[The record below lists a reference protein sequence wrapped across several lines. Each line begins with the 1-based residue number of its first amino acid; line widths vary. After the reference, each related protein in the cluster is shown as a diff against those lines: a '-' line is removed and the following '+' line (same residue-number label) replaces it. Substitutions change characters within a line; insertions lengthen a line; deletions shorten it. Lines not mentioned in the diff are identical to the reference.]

1 MRGSSMVDIGARNEL
16 VVLEAIR
23 NAPDGCSQSEVIRRS
38 GLSRQAVSLITRR
51 LLDRGI
57 VETAGTLGGAR
68 GKPRTLLKVVP
79 SAMLSAGVHLDP
91 AGITLAIVDL
101 EAKVVAEGILDAP
114 TTDPAADVR
123 RIAAGLEDVLGRL
136 EESGWRAPD
145 GGSPTE
151 TLLGIGVASPGGL
164 DARRGLV
171 ENPPWLPGWR
181 DVPLTD
187 LLGEATGQSVM
198 LDKDTNA
205 ALTAELWSGMHS
217 AEGTVLYL
225 YVGAGVG
232 SAVASGGRVRAGVT
246 TQAGEI
252 GHLPTGL
259 PGGRCGCG
267 RLACLSMFTDVAGML
282 ERTTVDGSP
291 SDGAPTA
298 AHVAALVARADA
310 GEEGPLE
317 ALREHG
323 VALGEAIRTLTSVH
337 DPSLVIIGGPYWEL
351 LAPHAMPG
359 MLERARSGERVSPPV
374 EIRSSLFGDDVGAIG
389 AATLQLGR
397 ALSPATLPA

>member
-16 VVLEAIR
+16 VVLDAIR
-23 NAPDGCSQSEVIRRS
+23 SDPDGSSQSEVIRRS

-51 LLDRGI
+51 LLERGI

-79 SAMLSAGVHLDP
+79 TALLAAGVHLDP
-91 AGITLAIVDL
+91 SGIAIAIVDL
-101 EAKVVAEGILDAP
+101 EARVVAEETLPAP
-114 TTDPAADVR
+114 TTDPEADVA
-123 RIAAGLEDVLGRL
+123 RIAAGLDAVLDRL
-136 EESGWRAPD
+136 EQEGWRAPD
-145 GGSPTE
+145 GGTPAE
-151 TLLGIGVASPGGL
+151 TLLGIGVASPGSL
-164 DARRGLV
+164 DARLGLV
-171 ENPPWLPGWR
+171 ESPPWLPGWR
-181 DVPLTD
+181 DVPLTE
-187 LLGEATGQSVM
+187 LLGAATGRPVM

-205 ALTAELWSGMHS
+205 ALTAELWSGRRTV
-217 AEGTVLYL
+217 EGTVLYL

-232 SAVASGGRVRAGVT
+232 SAVASGGRVRAGAT

-259 PGGRCGCG
+259 PGTRCGCG

-282 ERTTVDGSP
+282 ERTAQGGPLSG
-291 SDGAPTA
+291 GAPTS

-310 GEEGPLE
+310 GEEGPLAE
-317 ALREHG
+317 VRGHG
-323 VALGEAIRTLTSVH
+323 TALGEALRTLISVH

-351 LAPHAMPG
+351 LSPHALPG
-359 MLERARSGERVSPPV
+359 LLERARSTDRGAPEV
-374 EIRSSLFGDDVGAIG
+374 EIRSSVFGDDVGAIG
-389 AATLQLGR
+389 AATLQMGR

>member
-1 MRGSSMVDIGARNEL
+1 
-16 VVLEAIR
+16 
-23 NAPDGCSQSEVIRRS
+23 
-38 GLSRQAVSLITRR
+38 
-51 LLDRGI
+51 
-57 VETAGTLGGAR
+57 
-68 GKPRTLLKVVP
+68 
-79 SAMLSAGVHLDP
+79 
-91 AGITLAIVDL
+91 
-101 EAKVVAEGILDAP
+101 
-114 TTDPAADVR
+114 
-123 RIAAGLEDVLGRL
+123 
-136 EESGWRAPD
+136 
-145 GGSPTE
+145 
-151 TLLGIGVASPGGL
+151 
-164 DARRGLV
+164 
-171 ENPPWLPGWR
+171 
-181 DVPLTD
+181 
-187 LLGEATGQSVM
+187 
-198 LDKDTNA
+198 
-205 ALTAELWSGMHS
+205 
-217 AEGTVLYL
+217 
-225 YVGAGVG
+225 
-232 SAVASGGRVRAGVT
+232 
-246 TQAGEI
+246 
-252 GHLPTGL
+252 
-259 PGGRCGCG
+259 
-267 RLACLSMFTDVAGML
+267 MFTDVAGML